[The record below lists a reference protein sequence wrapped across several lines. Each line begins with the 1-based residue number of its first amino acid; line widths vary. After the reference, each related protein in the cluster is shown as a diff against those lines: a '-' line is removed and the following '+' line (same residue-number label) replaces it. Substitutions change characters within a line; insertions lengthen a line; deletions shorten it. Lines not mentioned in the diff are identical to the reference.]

1 MFKKGLFYV
10 SDYEGTISGP
20 FKTYA
25 EAYDN
30 CYFDDIVLLAVPEK
44 AVKETKEEKV
54 VVKPEITLDF
64 EKKLCIVAGTDVTLD
79 GTQYTVGT
87 HELEEEDLKTS
98 IVMIE
103 DSYKLCPNT
112 IIIGTPPMRGEYLND
127 YL

>member
-1 MFKKGLFYV
+1 MFKKGMFYV
-10 SDYEGTISGP
+10 SDFEGTISGP

-30 CYFDDIVLLAVPEK
+30 CFFDDIVLLAVPEK

-87 HELEEEDLKTS
+87 HELEEDDLKTS

-112 IIIGTPPMRGEYLND
+112 VIIGTPPMQGEYLND

>member
-1 MFKKGLFYV
+1 MFYV
-10 SDYEGTISGP
+10 SDYEGAISGP

-30 CYFDDIVLLAVPEK
+30 CFFDDIVLLAVPEK
-44 AVKETKEEKV
+44 TVKETKEEKV
-54 VVKPEITLDF
+54 VAKPEITLDF

-79 GTQYTVGT
+79 GTQYAVGT
-87 HELEEEDLKTS
+87 HELEEDDLKTG
-98 IVMIE
+98 IIMIE

-112 IIIGTPPMRGEYLND
+112 VIIGTPPMRGEYLND

>member
-1 MFKKGLFYV
+1 MFYV
-10 SDYEGTISGP
+10 SDFEGNISGP

-30 CYFDDIVLLAVPEK
+30 CFFDDIVLLAVPEK

-54 VVKPEITLDF
+54 VAKPEITLDF

-87 HELEEEDLKTS
+87 HELEEDDLKTS

-112 IIIGTPPMRGEYLND
+112 VIIGTPPMRGEYLND

>member
-1 MFKKGLFYV
+1 MFKKGMFYV
-10 SDYEGTISGP
+10 SDFEGNISGP

-64 EKKLCIVAGTDVTLD
+64 EKKLCIVTGTDVTLD

-112 IIIGTPPMRGEYLND
+112 VIIGTPPMRGEYLND